1 MHVALP
7 PSLVAE
13 LTHLNPFERH
23 PDGRPRVPDDLLE
36 RMRLVTTEEAWGV
49 LRRHGYNDQFE
60 GDWLQTHPE
69 RILVGRALTAQFVPR
84 RPDLHE
90 MIDRT
95 GQAEGRIGAHNSW
108 VIDMLQ
114 PGDVLVVEMFGK
126 IRNGTFVGDNLGTS
140 VRTRTR
146 AGAVLDCGIRDFQGI
161 RKLTE
166 VAIFCRG
173 YHPSAIADVTL
184 AGINLPIRIGAAT
197 VMPGDVVLG
206 TPTGVIFVPPH
217 LAREVVE
224 RSEDVRVR
232 DEFGHQRLREG
243 TYTPGQIDRAWTPE
257 IEADFQEWLK
267 ARQTGG

>member
-1 MHVALP
+1 VHVALP
-7 PSLVAE
+7 PDLVADITR
-13 LTHLNPFERH
+13 LSPYERH
-23 PDGRPRVPDDLLE
+23 ADGRPRVPDDLIE

-60 GDWLQTHPE
+60 GDWRQTHPD
-69 RILVGRALTAQFVPR
+69 RILVGRALTAQFVPK
-84 RPDLHE
+84 RPDLQE
-90 MIDRT
+90 VVDET
-95 GQAEGRIGAHNSW
+95 GKAEGRVGAHNSW

-140 VRTRTR
+140 VKTRTR
-146 AGAVLDCGIRDFQGI
+146 AGAVLDCGIRDLQGI
-161 RKLTE
+161 SKMDD

-184 AGINLPIRIGAAT
+184 AGINVPVRIGAAT
-197 VMPGDVVLG
+197 VLPGDVVLG

-217 LAREVVE
+217 LAGEVVE
-224 RSEDVRVR
+224 RSEDIRVR

-243 TYTPGQIDRAWTPE
+243 RYTPGEIDRAWSE
-257 IEADFQEWLK
+257 AIEADFQAWRRGR
-267 ARQTGG
+267 AR